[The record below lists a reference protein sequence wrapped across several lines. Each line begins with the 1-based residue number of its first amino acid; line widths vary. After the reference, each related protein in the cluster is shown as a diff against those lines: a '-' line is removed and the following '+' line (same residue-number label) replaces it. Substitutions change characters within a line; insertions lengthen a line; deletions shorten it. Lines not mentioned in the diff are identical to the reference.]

1 MARKIEIRTIG
12 TPAVL
17 RVMETEVGLPGAG
30 QVRLVQTAIGIN
42 YVDVMVRK
50 GLYPMRLPATP
61 GFEAAG
67 VVDAVGPGVTGF
79 APGDRVAYFFV
90 EGAYATASLVPAE
103 ALVRLPDDISNE
115 VAATFLAKGLTAWMG
130 LYALHPLKAGEV
142 ALVLGASGSV
152 GAILSRWARSLGA
165 TVIGV
170 AGSVGKLASVAAG
183 ADHAFVA
190 DDPALSDRVRAIVPA
205 GVDVVYDFV
214 GQATFPLAVAGV
226 RDGGVI
232 ATIGAASGQ
241 ALPAADQLRSRA
253 VQLRGGGTPQYVR
266 GETVAVAT
274 SQLWAAIG
282 AGLFSDLQVARYTF
296 DRIAAAH
303 EDIEARQ
310 LTGLPVAMV

>member
-1 MARKIEIRTIG
+1 MARKIEIRTTG

-17 RVMETEVGLPGAG
+17 REVETEVGLPGAG

-42 YVDVMVRK
+42 YVDVMVRQ

-67 VVDAVGPGVTGF
+67 VIDAVGPGVTGF
-79 APGDRVAYFFV
+79 TAGDRVAYFFV
-90 EGAYATASLVPAE
+90 EGAYATASLVPVE
-103 ALVRLPDDISNE
+103 ALVRLPDDISDE

-130 LYALHPLKAGEV
+130 LHALHSLKSGEI

-152 GAILSRWARSLGA
+152 GSILSRWARSLGA

-170 AGSVGKLASVAAG
+170 AGSAGKLASVAAG

-190 DDPALSDRVRAIVPA
+190 DDPALLDKVRAIAPV

-214 GQATFPLAVAGV
+214 GRATFPLAVACV
-226 RDGGVI
+226 RDGGLI

-241 ALPAADQLRSRA
+241 APPAADQLRTRGI
-253 VQLRGGGTPQYVR
+253 QLRGGGTPQYVR
-266 GETVAVAT
+266 GETVVAAT
-274 SQLWAAIG
+274 TQLWDAIR
-282 AGLFSDLQVARYTF
+282 AGVFADLPAARYTF
-296 DRIAAAH
+296 DRIAVAH
-303 EDIEARQ
+303 EEMEARR
-310 LTGLPVAMV
+310 LTGLPVASI

>member
-1 MARKIEIRTIG
+1 MARKIEIRTTG

-17 RVMETEVGLPGAG
+17 RVVETEVGLPGAG

-67 VVDAVGPGVTGF
+67 VVDAVGPGVIGF

-90 EGAYATASLVPAE
+90 EGAYATALLVPSE
-103 ALVRLPDDISNE
+103 ALVRLPDDISDE

-152 GAILSRWARSLGA
+152 GSIMSRWARSLGA

-170 AGSVGKLASVAAG
+170 AGSAGKLASVAAG

-190 DDPALSDRVRAIVPA
+190 DDPALSDKIRALAPA

-214 GQATFPLAVAGV
+214 GRATFPLAVACV

-241 ALPAADQLRSRA
+241 APPAADQLRSRA

-266 GETVAVAT
+266 GETVVSAT
-274 SQLWAAIG
+274 AQLWDAIR
-282 AGLFSDLQVARYTF
+282 AGLFGDLPIARYPF
-296 DRIAAAH
+296 DRIAVAH
-303 EDIEARQ
+303 EDMEARR
-310 LTGLPVAMV
+310 LAGLPVITV

>member
-1 MARKIEIRTIG
+1 MARKIEMRTTG

-17 RVMETEVGLPGAG
+17 RVVETEVGSPGAG

-42 YVDVMVRK
+42 YVDGMVRK

-67 VVDAVGPGVTGF
+67 VVDAVGPKVTAF
-79 APGDRVAYFFV
+79 TPGDRAAYFFV
-90 EGAYATASLVPAE
+90 EGAYATATLVPAGE
-103 ALVRLPDDISNE
+103 LVRLPDDISDE
-115 VAATFLAKGLTAWMG
+115 VAATFLAKGLTAWMA
-130 LYALHPLKAGEV
+130 LYAMHPLKSGQV

-152 GAILSRWARSLGA
+152 GSILSRWARSLGA

-170 AGSVGKLASVAAG
+170 AGSAGKLSSVAAG
-183 ADHAFVA
+183 ANHAFVT
-190 DDPALSDRVRAIVPA
+190 DDPALSDRVRAIAPA

-214 GQATFPLAVAGV
+214 GRATFPLAVACV

-241 ALPAADQLRSRA
+241 APAAADRLHARGVQLRS
-253 VQLRGGGTPQYVR
+253 GGTPQYVR

-274 SQLWAAIG
+274 AQLWDAIRG
-282 AGLFSDLQVARYTF
+282 GLFNDLPVARYPF

-303 EDIEARQ
+303 EDMEGRR
-310 LTGLPVAMV
+310 LTGLPVLTL

>member
-1 MARKIEIRTIG
+1 MARKIEMRTTG
-12 TPAVL
+12 TPDVL
-17 RVMETEVGLPGAG
+17 KVVETEVGLPGAG

-67 VVDAVGPGVTGF
+67 VVDAIGPGVIGF
-79 APGDRVAYFFV
+79 TPGDRVAYFFV

-103 ALVRLPDDISNE
+103 ALVRLPDDISDE

-130 LYALHPLKAGEV
+130 LYALHPLKAGET

-165 TVIGV
+165 SVIGV
-170 AGSVGKLASVAAG
+170 AGSAGKLASVAAG
-183 ADHAFVA
+183 ADHAFLA
-190 DDPALSDRVRAIVPA
+190 DDPTLSDRVRGIAPA

-214 GQATFPLAVAGV
+214 GRATFPLAVACV

-241 ALPAADQLRSRA
+241 VPPAADQLRARG

-274 SQLWAAIG
+274 TMLWDAIR
-282 AGLFSDLQVARYTF
+282 AGLFSDLPVARYAF
-296 DRIAAAH
+296 DRIATAH
-303 EDIEARQ
+303 ADMEARR
-310 LTGLPVAMV
+310 LTGLPVLTV

>member
-1 MARKIEIRTIG
+1 MARKIEMRTTG

-17 RVMETEVGLPGAG
+17 RVVETEVGLPGAG

-67 VVDAVGPGVTGF
+67 VVDAIGPGVIGF

-90 EGAYATASLVPAE
+90 EGAYATVSLVPAE

-130 LYALHPLKAGEV
+130 LYALHPLQAGEV

-152 GAILSRWARSLGA
+152 GSILSRWARSLGA

-170 AGSVGKLASVAAG
+170 AGSSGKLASVAAG

-190 DDPALSDRVRAIVPA
+190 DDPTLSDRVRAIAPA

-214 GQATFPLAVAGV
+214 GRATFPLAVACV

-232 ATIGAASGQ
+232 TAIGAASGQ
-241 ALPAADQLRSRA
+241 APPAADQLRSRG

-266 GETVAVAT
+266 GDTVLVAT
-274 SQLWAAIG
+274 AQLWDAIR
-282 AGLFSDLQVARYTF
+282 AGLFGELSVARYAF
-296 DRIAAAH
+296 NRIAAAH
-303 EDIEARQ
+303 EDMETRR
-310 LTGLPVAMV
+310 LTGLPVLTV

>member
-1 MARKIEIRTIG
+1 MARKIEMRTTG
-12 TPAVL
+12 TPDVL
-17 RVMETEVGLPGAG
+17 TVVETEVGLPGAG

-67 VVDAVGPGVTGF
+67 VVDAVGPGVIGF
-79 APGDRVAYFFV
+79 APGDRVGYFFIN
-90 EGAYATASLVPAE
+90 GAYATVSLVPAE
-103 ALVRLPDDISNE
+103 ALVRQPDDISDE
-115 VAATFLAKGLTAWMG
+115 SAATYLAKGLTAWMG

-152 GAILSRWARSLGA
+152 GSILSRWARSLGA

-170 AGSVGKLASVAAG
+170 AGSAGKLAPVAAG
-183 ADHAFVA
+183 VNHAFVA
-190 DDPALSDRVRAIVPA
+190 DDPTLSDRVLAIAPA

-214 GQATFPLAVAGV
+214 GRATFPLAVANV

-232 ATIGAASGQ
+232 AMIGAASGQ
-241 ALPAADQLRSRA
+241 APSAADQLRSRG
-253 VQLRGGGTPQYVR
+253 VQLRSGGTPQYVR

-274 SQLWAAIG
+274 AQLWGAIRD
-282 AGLFSDLQVARYTF
+282 GLFSDLQVARYTF

-303 EDIEARQ
+303 EDIEARR
-310 LTGLPVAMV
+310 LTGLPVVTV

>member
-1 MARKIEIRTIG
+1 MDRKIEMRTTG

-17 RVMETEVGLPGAG
+17 RVVEAEVGSPGAG

-67 VVDAVGPGVTGF
+67 LVDAAGPGVIGF

-103 ALVRLPDDISNE
+103 ALVRLPDDISDE

-152 GAILSRWARSLGA
+152 GSILSRWARSLGA

-170 AGSVGKLASVAAG
+170 AGSAGKLASVAAG

-190 DDPALSDRVRAIVPA
+190 DDPALSDRIRALALA

-214 GQATFPLAVAGV
+214 GRATFPLAVAAV

-232 ATIGAASGQ
+232 ASIGAASGQ
-241 ALPAADQLRSRA
+241 APPAIDRLRA
-253 VQLRGGGTPQYVR
+253 RGVEIRSGGTPQYVR
-266 GETVAVAT
+266 GETVPVAT
-274 SQLWAAIG
+274 AQLWDAIR
-282 AGLFSDLQVARYTF
+282 AGLFSDLSVARYTF

-303 EDIEARQ
+303 EGMEARR
-310 LTGLPVAMV
+310 LTGLPVVAV

>member
-1 MARKIEIRTIG
+1 MAKKVEIRTTG
-12 TPAVL
+12 TPDVL
-17 RVMETEVGLPGAG
+17 NVVETEVGSPGAG
-30 QVRLVQTAIGIN
+30 QVRLVQSAIGIN
-42 YVDVMVRK
+42 YVDGMVRK
-50 GLYPMRLPATP
+50 GLYPMRLPATL

-67 VVDAVGPGVTGF
+67 VVDAVGSGVAGF
-79 APGDRVAYFFV
+79 APGDRAAYFFV
-90 EGAYATASLVPAE
+90 EGAYATTSLVPAE
-103 ALVRLPDDISNE
+103 ALVRLPDDISSE
-115 VAATFLAKGLTAWMG
+115 VAATFLAKGLTAWMA

-152 GAILSRWARSLGA
+152 GSILSRWARSLGA

-170 AGSVGKLASVAAG
+170 AGSVGKLTTVAAG

-190 DDPALSDRVRAIVPA
+190 DDPALSDRLRAIAPA

-214 GQATFPLAVAGV
+214 GRATFPLGVAAV

-241 ALPAADQLRSRA
+241 APAATDR
-253 VQLRGGGTPQYVR
+253 LRGCGVEMRSGGTPQYVR

-274 SQLWAAIG
+274 AQLWDAIR
-282 AGLFSDLQVARYTF
+282 AGLFRDLPVARYSF

-303 EDIEARQ
+303 EDMEARR
-310 LTGLPVAMV
+310 LAGLPVAAV

>member
-1 MARKIEIRTIG
+1 MARKIEIRTTG

-17 RVMETEVGLPGAG
+17 RVVGTEVGLPGAG

-67 VVDAVGPGVTGF
+67 VVDAVGPGVIGF
-79 APGDRVAYFFV
+79 APGGRVAYFFV

-152 GAILSRWARSLGA
+152 GSILSRWARSLGA

-170 AGSVGKLASVAAG
+170 AGSAGKLTTVAAG

-190 DDPALSDRVRAIVPA
+190 DDPALSDRVRAIAPA

-214 GQATFPLAVAGV
+214 GRATFPLAVASV
-226 RDGGVI
+226 RDGGMI

-241 ALPAADQLRSRA
+241 ALSTGDRLETRA

-274 SQLWAAIG
+274 AQLWDAIR
-282 AGLFSDLQVARYTF
+282 AGLFGDLPVARYAF
-296 DRIAAAH
+296 NRIAAAH
-303 EDIEARQ
+303 EDMEARR
-310 LTGLPVAMV
+310 LTGLPVLTV

>member
-1 MARKIEIRTIG
+1 MARKIEMRTIG
-12 TPAVL
+12 TPDVL
-17 RVMETEVGLPGAG
+17 KVVETEVGLPGAG
-30 QVRLVQTAIGIN
+30 QVRLAQTAIGIN

-67 VVDAVGPGVTGF
+67 VVDAVGPGVIGF

-90 EGAYATASLVPAE
+90 EGAYASASLVPAE
-103 ALVRLPDDISNE
+103 ALVRLPDDISDE

-130 LYALHPLKAGEV
+130 LYALHPLKAGET

-152 GAILSRWARSLGA
+152 GAILSRWARSLGPS
-165 TVIGV
+165 VIGV
-170 AGSVGKLASVAAG
+170 AGSAGKLASVAAG
-183 ADHAFVA
+183 ADHAFLA
-190 DDPALSDRVRAIVPA
+190 DDPTLSERIRAIAPA

-214 GQATFPLAVAGV
+214 GRATFPLAVACV

-241 ALPAADQLRSRA
+241 VPPAADQLGSRG

-274 SQLWAAIG
+274 AMLWDAVR
-282 AGLFSDLQVARYTF
+282 AGLFSDLPVARYAF
-296 DRIAAAH
+296 NRIAAAH
-303 EDIEARQ
+303 EEMEARR
-310 LTGLPVAMV
+310 LTGLPVLTV